1 MAESTTRYFD
11 KLAMLAKLEAT
22 YGVDAAPTGAANAML
37 MTNVK
42 VTHLADELSREL
54 LLPYFGLQGV
64 ILTGRH
70 IRIEGEIEVAGSGTA
85 GTLPAFGPLLSAC
98 GMAAVVVEG
107 VSVTYS
113 PVSGGFTSASIY
125 YNRDGERHIALG
137 ARGNVTWSFV
147 PRQIPRFKFSLL
159 ALEGTIAD
167 QVLPEVDVTD
177 FVTPVPV
184 SRANTTFSLHGVSP
198 VTESVEFDLGQ
209 KVEPRFLI
217 GEDTIKVTGRGSTGK
232 AVLQAGTLAEKDWYA
247 IAGARTRAALSLTHG
262 TVAGNIVTVA
272 APAVEVGLP
281 EEGETQ
287 KIVNR
292 TLGLGF
298 VPVNGNDELTIAFT

>member
-11 KLAMLAKLEAT
+11 KLAMLAKLEAS
-22 YGVDAAPTGAANAML
+22 YGVDAVPTGAANAML

-42 VTHLADELSREL
+42 MTHMADRLSREL

-70 IRIEGEIEVAGSGTA
+70 VRIEGEIEIAGAGAAGTA
-85 GTLPAFGPLLSAC
+85 PAFGPLLNAC
-98 GMAAVVVEG
+98 GLAQVIVAG
-107 VSVTYS
+107 TSVTYS
-113 PVSGGFTSASIY
+113 PVSGAFDAASIY
-125 YNRDGERHIALG
+125 YNRDGERHIGVG

-159 ALEGTIAD
+159 ALEGTITD
-167 QVLPEVDVTD
+167 QALPVVDVTD

-184 SRANTTFSLHGVSP
+184 SKGNTTFSLHGLSA

-217 GEDTIKVTGRGSTGK
+217 GEESIKITGRGASGK

-247 IAGARTRAALSLTHG
+247 IAGARTRGPLSLVHG
-262 TVAGNIVTVA
+262 TAAGNVVTIG
-272 APAVEVGLP
+272 APSVEIDLP

-292 TLGLGF
+292 TLGFGF
-298 VPVNGNDELTIAFT
+298 VPVAGNDELTIAFT

>member
-11 KLAMLAKLEAT
+11 KLAMLAKLEAS
-22 YGVDAAPTGAANAML
+22 YGVDAVPTGAANAML

-42 VTHLADELSREL
+42 MTHLADELSREL

-70 IRIEGEIEVAGSGTA
+70 VRIEGEIEVAGSGAA
-85 GTLPAFGPLLSAC
+85 GTTPACGPLLSAC
-98 GMAAVVVEG
+98 GLAAVVVAG
-107 VSVTYS
+107 TSVTYS
-113 PVSGGFTSASIY
+113 PVSGGFASVSIY
-125 YNRDGERHIALG
+125 YNRDGERHIGIG

-147 PRQIPRFKFSLL
+147 PKQIPRFKFSLL
-159 ALEGTIAD
+159 ALEGVISD
-167 QVLPEVDVTD
+167 QMLPTVDVTD
-177 FVTPVPV
+177 FMTPVPV
-184 SRANTTFSLHGVSP
+184 SHANTSFSLHGLSP

-217 GEDTIKVTGRGSTGK
+217 GEEAIKVTGRGSTGK
-232 AVLQAGTLAEKDWYA
+232 AVLQAGTLAQKNWYA
-247 IAGARTRAALSLTHG
+247 IAEARTRAALSLTHG
-262 TVAGNIVTVA
+262 TVAGNIVTIG

-298 VPVNGNDELTIAFT
+298 VPVSGNDELTISFT